1 MRNGLRRMQTSTTQ
15 VQSITIKEQE
25 MGYFAQVDQDI
36 QDIDAKLDEIEEL
49 IAGLPIRPGQKRVIV
64 QKIYDL
70 YEEIESAVEVSAV
83 DFE

>member
-1 MRNGLRRMQTSTTQ
+1 
-15 VQSITIKEQE
+15 

-36 QDIDAKLDEIEEL
+36 QDIDSKLDEIEEL
-49 IAGLPIRPGQKRVIV
+49 VAGLPIRVGQKRIII

-70 YEEIESAVEVSAV
+70 YTEIEGAVELSAV

>member
-1 MRNGLRRMQTSTTQ
+1 MS
-15 VQSITIKEQE
+15 
-25 MGYFAQVDQDI
+25 YFAEVDQDI

-49 IAGLPIRPGQKRVIV
+49 VAGLPIRPGQKKIIV

-70 YEEIESAVEVSAV
+70 YSEIEGAVEMSSV